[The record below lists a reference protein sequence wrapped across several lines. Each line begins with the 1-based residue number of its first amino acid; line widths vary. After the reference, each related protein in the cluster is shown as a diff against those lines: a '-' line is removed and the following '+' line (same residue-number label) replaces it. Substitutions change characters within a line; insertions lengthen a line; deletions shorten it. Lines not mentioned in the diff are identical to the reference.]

1 MYPDGIFLHPDIYN
15 ALMDTIERDCRA
27 LESLRIMDYSLL
39 LGIHICQDS
48 SAPICMTGPGGD
60 SLVGYS
66 DDPAG
71 SSGTEDSE
79 NGEPQGCGYSGDA
92 GVRCNPPTLEM
103 KQRLIAHSTPL
114 ESITVDVDDHYSMDG
129 TAEQAD
135 KISTWGGIPAKTKNG
150 DNLLIF
156 LGNCISFSKSIH
168 LKKGFNLYL
177 FLSFF

>member
-48 SAPICMTGPGGD
+48 SAPICTTGPGVD

-71 SSGTEDSE
+71 SSGTDDSE
-79 NGEPQGCGYSGDA
+79 NGEPHGAGYNADA
-92 GVRCNPPTLEM
+92 GVRRNPPPLEM

-156 LGNCISFSKSIH
+156 LGNFS
-168 LKKGFNLYL
+168 L
-177 FLSFF
+177 FVNNIYF